1 MSDIQTILILSGLWV
16 LVLLNAQATWG
27 IVQKGFGAMLGPRD
41 NVGPLSGRAA
51 RLDRAK
57 DNTIVAFALF
67 APAALL
73 NLDATGS
80 ALLSAQI
87 FLIARVIYPFIYV
100 AGWPGVRT
108 IVWTAGMLSTA
119 WLYVAAL

>member
-27 IVQKGFGAMLGPRD
+27 IAQKGVGAMLGPRD